1 MSINER
7 SRDVTDTGY
16 WVIVGSPENFATT
29 REHGFTIQG
38 MKSRH
43 RKKAEQMK
51 PGDKIVYYVTGLK
64 AFAGVATIT
73 SDYFEDHTI
82 IWRST
87 NKKRQDEDYPYRVT
101 IEQDIILDDGEFISA
116 EPIARGMKYVQKWP
130 AENWTLAF
138 QGNVHRIDED
148 DFTLIHDA
156 IKQAAGAPATR

>member
-1 MSINER
+1 MSD
-7 SRDVTDTGY
+7 SGY

-51 PGDKIVYYVTGLK
+51 PGDKLIYYVTGLK
-64 AFAGVATIT
+64 AFGGVATIT
-73 SDYFEDHTI
+73 SEYFEDHTI

-87 NKKRQDEDYPYRVT
+87 NKKRGDEDYPYRVN
-101 IEQDIILDDGEFISA
+101 IEPDVILDDGEYLPA
-116 EPIARGMKYVQKWP
+116 EPVARAMKYVQKWP

-138 QGNVHRIDED
+138 QGNVHRIDEE
-148 DFTLIHDA
+148 DFALVRDA
-156 IKQAAGAPATR
+156 IAEVAKAKATA

>member
-1 MSINER
+1 MANA
-7 SRDVTDTGY
+7 DY
-16 WVIVGSPENFATT
+16 WIIVGSPENFATS

-51 PGDKIVYYVTGLK
+51 PGDKIVYYITGIK
-64 AFAGVATIT
+64 AFGGVATIT
-73 SDYFEDHTI
+73 SGYFEDHTL

-87 NKKRQDEDYPYRVT
+87 NKNRQDEDYPYRVK
-101 IEQDIILDDGEFISA
+101 IEPDVILDEGEYLPA

-138 QGNVHRIDED
+138 QGNVHHIDTE

-156 IKQAAGAPATR
+156 IQESAKATSTR